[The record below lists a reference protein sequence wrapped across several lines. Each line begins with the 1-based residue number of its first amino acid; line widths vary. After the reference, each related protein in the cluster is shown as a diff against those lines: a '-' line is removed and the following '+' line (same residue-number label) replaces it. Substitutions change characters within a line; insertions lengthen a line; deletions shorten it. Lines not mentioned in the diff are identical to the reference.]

1 MSVIKTVGLTK
12 NYGDFCAVN
21 DLNITVEH
29 GKVYGFVGKNGAGKT
44 TTINM
49 ILSLLKSSEG
59 EIYIDDELIGFNDID
74 YKKKIG
80 FVSDVPVFPSYMD
93 AVEYLTFVA
102 DVFEMEKNIIKPRIK
117 EVLNFVGLDLSKK
130 LVKGYSRGMKQ
141 RLAIAAG
148 LINSPD
154 ILIMDEPTSALDPVG
169 RKQVLDI
176 IGKLKGEK
184 TVFYSTHILSDV
196 ERVCDVVCLIDEGK
210 LLIEDTISN
219 IKSKYYLKRFSLD
232 TTNNELALKLLKE
245 VNWIKEVDKYN
256 NKITIEYNDEI
267 KSKHKLMKLMLE
279 NDLDIIE
286 ISRVEM
292 NLEDIFMKVVNH
304 ENIT

>member
-12 NYGDFCAVN
+12 NYGDFCAVR
-21 DLNITVEH
+21 DLNITVNH
-29 GKVYGFVGKNGAGKT
+29 GQVYGFVGKNGAGKT

-49 ILSLLKSSEG
+49 ILSLLQSSKG
-59 EIYIDDELIGFNDID
+59 DIYIDDELIECNDID

-80 FVSDVPVFPSYMD
+80 FVSDVPVFPKYMN

-102 DVFEMEKNIIKPRIK
+102 EIFEMEKSTIKPRIK
-117 EVLNFVGLDLSKK
+117 EVLNFVGLDMSKK

-148 LINSPD
+148 LIHNPD

-176 IGKLKGEK
+176 IRKLKGDK

-196 ERVCDVVCLIDEGK
+196 ERVCDVVCLIDGGK
-210 LLIEDTISN
+210 LLIEDTIAN
-219 IKSKYYLKRFSLD
+219 IKAKYYLKRFSLD
-232 TTNNELALKLLKE
+232 TTNNELTLELLKK
-245 VNWIKEVDKYN
+245 VDWIKDIDKYN
-256 NKITIEYNDEI
+256 NKITIEYNDEVN
-267 KSKHKLMKLMLE
+267 SKHKLMKLLLE

-292 NLEDIFMKVVNH
+292 TLEDIFMKVVNH

>member
-1 MSVIKTVGLTK
+1 MSVIKTVNLTK

-21 DLNITVEH
+21 ELNITVEH
-29 GKVYGFVGKNGAGKT
+29 GQVYGFVGKNGAGKT

-49 ILSLLKSSEG
+49 ILSLLKSSQG
-59 EIYIDDELIGFNDID
+59 EIYIDDELVEFNDIE

-80 FVSDVPVFPSYMD
+80 FVSDVPVFPTYMD

-102 DVFEMEKNIIKPRIK
+102 ELSKMEKSSIKPRIK
-117 EVLNFVGLDLSKK
+117 EVLTFVGLDLSKK

-176 IGKLKGEK
+176 IEKLKGKK

-196 ERVCDVVCLIDEGK
+196 ERVCDVVCLIDQGK
-210 LLIEDTISN
+210 LLIQDTIIN
-219 IKSKYYLKRFSLD
+219 IKAKYYLKRFFLD
-232 TTNNELALKLLKE
+232 TSNNDLALSLLKE
-245 VNWIKEVDKYN
+245 ASWIKEAQKGN
-256 NKITIEYNDEI
+256 NKIILEYKGDTSN
-267 KSKHKLMKLMLE
+267 KNGLMKLLID
-279 NDLDIIE
+279 NDLDILE
-286 ISRVEM
+286 FSRVEM